1 MKNEN
6 KKIVK
11 KIIANS
17 IEASLSSIDDRSCS
31 KDFPKWDSL
40 ANVKIMLQLEK
51 KFKIKVKSKD
61 TSKLNKVSEI
71 YKIIKT

>member
-1 MKNEN
+1 MKREN

-17 IEASLSSIDDRSCS
+17 IETSLSSIEDRSSS

-71 YKIIKT
+71 YKLIET